1 MEKDYNYKLFPSK
14 EDQDKFYKILAEL
27 FLERSQNQRQEL
39 STELDSLQ
47 KNCGNILSSNGT
59 SENLVK
65 QIIDKNAEISDN
77 TAARSEEDTANLK
90 EERSNLY
97 NKLLDVIRSL
107 ENSHETLSVG
117 EDWERDANRAFDRQE
132 KTISIKRK
140 EDEVKETITGDPIS
154 HEEMLSAYP
163 FKQIR
168 EYKGITEEEKT
179 ETPEEIVEE
188 PKTEETK
195 EEIVTGIAEAPENL
209 LEKVYPKVEEP
220 SEEEIT
226 KTPVLTDNSF
236 FATDDELKEAI
247 EQTPETP
254 VDDVKETPVSII
266 EEPKEQ
272 KSEGLALLDEIA
284 NEESPIEPE
293 TKDII
298 LPDDNEEVLPEL
310 NDENSLTYELT
321 SGVSLSDVAESAY
334 YDKGTWD
341 KLYEYNKKLI
351 DEKLNG
357 TPIETAKDDKN
368 ILNGLVI
375 RVPFTLD
382 IANPKKEEVKKVA

>member
-1 MEKDYNYKLFPSK
+1 MDKDYNYKLFPSK

-39 STELDSLQ
+39 SAELEKLQ
-47 KNCGNILSSNGT
+47 ESCGQILSAHGT

-65 QIIDKNAEISDN
+65 QIIDTNTEINDSSTVRSEEE
-77 TAARSEEDTANLK
+77 TARLKDARSE
-90 EERSNLY
+90 LY
-97 NKLLDVIRSL
+97 SKLLDAVHSL
-107 ENSHETLSVG
+107 EANHETLSVG
-117 EDWERDANRAFDRQE
+117 EDLERDANRAFDRQE

-168 EYKGITEEEKT
+168 EFKGLTIEEKA
-179 ETPEEIVEE
+179 ETQEELVSK
-188 PKTEETK
+188 PKQ
-195 EEIVTGIAEAPENL
+195 EEIVTGISEAPESL
-209 LEKVYPKVEEP
+209 LDKVYPKVEEP
-220 SEEEIT
+220 TEEEIAES
-226 KTPVLTDNSF
+226 PVLTDNSF

-254 VDDVKETPVSII
+254 IEDIK
-266 EEPKEQ
+266 EEPD
-272 KSEGLALLDEIA
+272 GLALLDEIA
-284 NEESPIEPE
+284 KEKENSQEPK
-293 TKDII
+293 TKDIVI
-298 LPDDNEEVLPEL
+298 PEDDEKTLPEL
-310 NDENSLTYELT
+310 NDDNSLTYELT

-334 YDKGTWD
+334 YDKGTWN
-341 KLYEYNKKLI
+341 KLYSFNKKSI

-357 TPIETAKDDKN
+357 VPIETVKDDKN
-368 ILNGLVI
+368 ILTGLVI

-382 IANPKKEEVKKVA
+382 IASPKKIEAKKVA

>member
-1 MEKDYNYKLFPSK
+1 MEKNYNYKLFPNK

-27 FLERSQNQRQEL
+27 YLERSEKQRQEL
-39 STELDSLQ
+39 SAELEKLQ
-47 KNCGNILSSNGT
+47 ESCGQILSAHGI

-65 QIIDKNAEISDN
+65 QIIDTNAEINDSSTVRSEEE
-77 TAARSEEDTANLK
+77 TARLKDARSE
-90 EERSNLY
+90 LY
-97 NKLLDVIRSL
+97 SKLLDAVHSL
-107 ENSHETLSVG
+107 EANHETLSIG
-117 EDWERDANRAFDRQE
+117 EDLERDANKAFDRQE
-132 KTISIKRK
+132 KTISIKRG
-140 EDEVKETITGDPIS
+140 EEEVKGTITGEPIS

-168 EYKGITEEEKT
+168 EFKGLTIEEKA
-179 ETPEEIVEE
+179 ETQEELVSK
-188 PKTEETK
+188 PKQ
-195 EEIVTGIAEAPENL
+195 EEIVTGISEAPESL
-209 LEKVYPKVEEP
+209 LDKVYPKVEEP
-220 SEEEIT
+220 TEEEIAES
-226 KTPVLTDNSF
+226 PVLTDNSF

-254 VDDVKETPVSII
+254 IEDIK
-266 EEPKEQ
+266 EEPAGDEPD
-272 KSEGLALLDEIA
+272 GLALLDEIA
-284 NEESPIEPE
+284 KEKENSQEPK
-293 TKDII
+293 TKDIVI
-298 LPDDNEEVLPEL
+298 PEDDEKTLPEL
-310 NDENSLTYELT
+310 NDDNSLTYELT

-341 KLYEYNKKLI
+341 KLYSFNKKSI

-357 TPIETAKDDKN
+357 VPIETVKDDKN

>member
-1 MEKDYNYKLFPSK
+1 MEKDYNYKLFPNK

-27 FLERSQNQRQEL
+27 YLERSEKQRQEL
-39 STELDSLQ
+39 SAELEKLQ
-47 KNCGNILSSNGT
+47 ESCGQILSAHGT

-65 QIIDKNAEISDN
+65 QIIDTNAEINDSS
-77 TAARSEEDTANLK
+77 TARSEEETARLK
-90 EERSNLY
+90 DARSELY
-97 NKLLDVIRSL
+97 NKLLDVVHSL
-107 ENSHETLSVG
+107 EVNHETLSIG
-117 EDWERDANRAFDRQE
+117 EDLERDANKAFDRQE
-132 KTISIKRK
+132 KTISIKRG
-140 EDEVKETITGDPIS
+140 EEEVKGTITGEPIS

-168 EYKGITEEEKT
+168 EFKGLTIEEKA
-179 ETPEEIVEE
+179 ETQEELVSK
-188 PKTEETK
+188 PKQ
-195 EEIVTGIAEAPENL
+195 EEIVTGISEAPESL
-209 LEKVYPKVEEP
+209 LDKVYPKVEEP
-220 SEEEIT
+220 TEEEIAES
-226 KTPVLTDNSF
+226 PVLTDNSF

-254 VDDVKETPVSII
+254 IEDIKEETD
-266 EEPKEQ
+266 
-272 KSEGLALLDEIA
+272 GLALLDEIA
-284 NEESPIEPE
+284 KEKENSQEPK
-293 TKDII
+293 TKDIVI
-298 LPDDNEEVLPEL
+298 PEDDEKTLPEL
-310 NDENSLTYELT
+310 NDDNSLTYELT

-334 YDKGTWD
+334 YDKGTWN

-357 TPIETAKDDKN
+357 TPIETVKDDKN